1 MAEPM
6 SLAKSTPPLHTFEA
20 TSFDLARNVSRQP
33 PKSEHSLPGKHA
45 GNQLVTNNHRPNK
58 GVILSEDESYCSDE
72 TVENEPTD
80 PEWNGSFDGEE
91 DTSDDDKH
99 SQRMIQYVNI
109 RGMQAIASL
118 SDIDACTGR
127 TCNQSA
133 DLLAGNSLQR
143 NSDSREDK
151 RRGTINTRASSMP
164 RSHAPGMSAK

>member
-1 MAEPM
+1 M
-6 SLAKSTPPLHTFEA
+6 SLAKPTPPLHTFEA
-20 TSFDLARNVSRQP
+20 TSSDLAKNVSRQP
-33 PKSEHSLPGKHA
+33 PESEHSLPGKQA
-45 GNQLVTNNHRPNK
+45 GNQLVTSDHRPNK

-80 PEWNGSFDGEE
+80 PEWNGSSDGED
-91 DTSDDDKH
+91 DTSDDDNQ
-99 SQRMIQYVNI
+99 SQRMIQYVSI

-118 SDIDACTGR
+118 SNIDACTGR

-133 DLLAGNSLQR
+133 DLLVGSSPQR

-151 RRGTINTRASSMP
+151 RREIINTRASSMP